1 MTLAFTKKLDLGRKK
16 RQRKISVQS
25 GKKRTQ
31 KVFTKKGYLWLSIII
46 SRPVVQWY
54 MYMDVMQWLKRFRQ
68 EPISR
73 YMLLNYPLNYAFFAF
88 VALIL
93 MNKSFNPSAAHNF
106 IIPKGY
112 YIFYTLNPFIGCT
125 SASTI
130 TITMS
135 ADTLSPKSRDFFERS
150 KMKQTLSM
158 TFAGIGLLFLGMTCE
173 DGGMSNASTILEDTT
188 TGDAED
194 SLAALSSGYGFSCF
208 FKLLASILSFGV
220 SLYFSSF
227 LCG

>member
-1 MTLAFTKKLDLGRKK
+1 MRSLHLLHWFWWTN
-16 RQRKISVQS
+16 
-25 GKKRTQ
+25 
-31 KVFTKKGYLWLSIII
+31 LSIH
-46 SRPVVQWY
+46 
-54 MYMDVMQWLKRFRQ
+54 
-68 EPISR
+68 
-73 YMLLNYPLNYAFFAF
+73 LLPQF
-88 VALIL
+88 
-93 MNKSFNPSAAHNF
+93 H
-106 IIPKGY
+106 PKGIY
-112 YIFYTLNPFIGCT
+112 SILNPLIDCT

-227 LCG
+227 LCGWVILSLWTFTSD

>member
-1 MTLAFTKKLDLGRKK
+1 
-16 RQRKISVQS
+16 
-25 GKKRTQ
+25 
-31 KVFTKKGYLWLSIII
+31 
-46 SRPVVQWY
+46 
-54 MYMDVMQWLKRFRQ
+54 
-68 EPISR
+68 
-73 YMLLNYPLNYAFFAF
+73 
-88 VALIL
+88 
-93 MNKSFNPSAAHNF
+93 
-106 IIPKGY
+106 
-112 YIFYTLNPFIGCT
+112 
-125 SASTI
+125 
-130 TITMS
+130 MS